1 VSWNP
6 VVDDDGT
13 VQGVVSVALD
23 ATARRRNEAHL
34 RYLAHHDVLT
44 GTANRSLLELE
55 IGDREGDL
63 AVVVVDVVGF
73 KTVNDSL
80 GHEAGDEVLREL
92 ARRLRVVADGHEAF
106 LARVGADEF
115 ALLLSAREAQSLRR
129 DAERAAHA
137 ALAAV
142 HEPIAVAGSEFVVTA
157 AAGGALG
164 VSDHR
169 DLLRHADIALGQAKL
184 DDLPFVWHVAED
196 DEHVR
201 ARLTLTARIRNAL
214 TNGEFSLHYQ
224 PILDIQ
230 EERVSGMEALIRW
243 NDPER
248 GLVSPDDFIPAAEA
262 SGLIDDIGRW
272 VVDQVCRQWRSW
284 ADEGLRP
291 TIGFNVAPREL
302 RRPDFAQG
310 LADAI
315 RRHGVDPSHL
325 VVEITERAA
334 MREPERTDEVLRELK
349 DIGVRVAIDDFGADH
364 SSLARLR
371 ALRVDILKIDRDF
384 LRGVPQEREAAAIVT
399 AVLSLASALGMSAV
413 AEGVETAEQMHFL
426 KGMGC
431 DRVQGYHIAR
441 PMPVDDA
448 TAYMHRHPPVIWRG
462 RHLREV
468 A

>member
-1 VSWNP
+1 M
-6 VVDDDGT
+6 
-13 VQGVVSVALD
+13 
-23 ATARRRNEAHL
+23 
-34 RYLAHHDVLT
+34 
-44 GTANRSLLELE
+44 
-55 IGDREGDL
+55 
-63 AVVVVDVVGF
+63 
-73 KTVNDSL
+73 
-80 GHEAGDEVLREL
+80 
-92 ARRLRVVADGHEAF
+92 
-106 LARVGADEF
+106 
-115 ALLLSAREAQSLRR
+115 
-129 DAERAAHA
+129 
-137 ALAAV
+137 
-142 HEPIAVAGSEFVVTA
+142 TA
-157 AAGGALG
+157 ATGGALG
-164 VSDHR
+164 VSDSR

-196 DEHVR
+196 DDAVR
-201 ARLTLTARIRNAL
+201 ERLTLTARIRNAL

-224 PILDIQ
+224 PIHDIQ
-230 EERVSGMEALIRW
+230 AGRVSGMEALIRW

-262 SGLIDDIGRW
+262 SGLIDEIGRW
-272 VVDQVCRQWRSW
+272 VIDEVCRQWRTW

-310 LADAI
+310 LAAAME
-315 RRHGVDPSHL
+315 RHGVDPSHL

-349 DIGVRVAIDDFGADH
+349 EVGVRVAIDDFGADH

-384 LRGVPQEREAAAIVT
+384 LRGVPEEHEAAAIIT

-413 AEGVETAEQMHFL
+413 AEGVETGDQMRFL
-426 KGMGC
+426 QGLGC

-441 PMPVDDA
+441 PMPVADA
-448 TAYMHRHPPVIWRG
+448 TAYLQRHPPVIWRG
-462 RHLREV
+462 GRHLREV